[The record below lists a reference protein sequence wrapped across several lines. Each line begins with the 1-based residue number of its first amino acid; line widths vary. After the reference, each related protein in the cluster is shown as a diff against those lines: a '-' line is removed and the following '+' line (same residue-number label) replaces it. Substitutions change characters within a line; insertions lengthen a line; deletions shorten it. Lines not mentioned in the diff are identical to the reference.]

1 MTREVINT
9 RVELDREVDTEV
21 RKIAR
26 KEARSKRQMMAM
38 FAIRICRLE
47 RERPAE
53 LRQLGLI
60 RD

>member
-1 MTREVINT
+1 MGRELINT
-9 RVELDREVDTEV
+9 RIELDREIDMEV
-21 RKIAR
+21 RKIAHM
-26 KEARSKRQMMAM
+26 EVRSKRQMIAL

-60 RD
+60 KD